1 MLVGDFNK
9 DTVKLCEDSLPAPRQ
24 RVERLDR
31 VNTALLPSRY
41 TGRGV
46 GGDTVATLLLLPSAW
61 TLALKCLDTFKG
73 I

>member
-1 MLVGDFNK
+1 M
-9 DTVKLCEDSLPAPRQ
+9 PAPRQ

-31 VNTALLPSRY
+31 VNRALLPSRY
-41 TGRGV
+41 TGRGE
-46 GGDTVATLLLLPSAW
+46 GGDTGATLLLLPSAW